1 MPRKRAVPEYISH
14 MIMAKEY
21 TSVALVSF
29 PSFSSSGAQYDTVPA
44 QASHYIQTLHDSSWR
59 REPCMCRLDVHA
71 SKAGMCKLRRY
82 VHTEFL

>member
-21 TSVALVSF
+21 TSAAFVSF

-44 QASHYIQTLHDSSWR
+44 HMRRRITHKHTPKGLRWMTLRPGH
-59 REPCMCRLDVHA
+59 V
-71 SKAGMCKLRRY
+71 
-82 VHTEFL
+82 